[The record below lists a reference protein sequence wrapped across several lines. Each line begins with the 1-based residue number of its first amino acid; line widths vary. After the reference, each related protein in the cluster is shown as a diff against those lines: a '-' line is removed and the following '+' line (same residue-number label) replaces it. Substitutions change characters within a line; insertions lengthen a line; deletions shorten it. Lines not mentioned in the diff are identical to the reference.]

1 MSKSESPN
9 ITAYDGDID
18 YTQIIFEPDLKKFG
32 LKSLDDDMAS
42 LMAKR
47 VYDTAGISPKT
58 VKVYFD
64 EKKVAVDDFQ

>member
-1 MSKSESPN
+1 
-9 ITAYDGDID
+9 
-18 YTQIIFEPDLKKFG
+18 LKKFG
-32 LKSLDDDMAS
+32 LKSLDDGMVS

-64 EKKVAVDDFQ
+64 EKKVAIDDF

>member
-1 MSKSESPN
+1 
-9 ITAYDGDID
+9 
-18 YTQIIFEPDLKKFG
+18 
-32 LKSLDDDMAS
+32 MAS

-64 EKKVAVDDFQ
+64 EKKVAVDDF